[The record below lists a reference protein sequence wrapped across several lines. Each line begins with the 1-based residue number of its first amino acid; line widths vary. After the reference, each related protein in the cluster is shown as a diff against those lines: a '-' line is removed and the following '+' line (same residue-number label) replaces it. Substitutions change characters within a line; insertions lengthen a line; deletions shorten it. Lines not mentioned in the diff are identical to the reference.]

1 MYMYIHACVWV
12 WIIITIPTVVMNSFI
27 SMTLGIATC
36 TCMYNSNNITY
47 MDNIKLLLSVLSAI
61 PGNITSSLP
70 GIVYECVTRVNNA
83 IGNE

>member
-12 WIIITIPTVVMNSFI
+12 WIIITVPTVVMNSFI
-27 SMTLGIATC
+27 SMTLGIA